1 MAWIKRNLYFL
12 IGGFVA
18 LALMGLAGW
27 YLYSNNE
34 LNNQMLD
41 KLNEQYTILKTL
53 NEQNPHPGIPPKT
66 DNIILAKEQQQ
77 QLREVIQK
85 THKFFQKIPAL
96 PDIPKVSSLDFSTAL
111 RSTLDRM
118 QHDATTASVSLQKD
132 YNFSFEAEKNRVSF
146 APGSLEPLSV
156 QLGEV
161 KAICDVLFQAKVNA
175 LDNLRRERVSLDDN
189 SGPQADYL
197 SEKSVTNELA
207 VLTPYEIS
215 FRCFTP
221 ELATVLARFAGSS
234 NAMLVKTIN
243 VDLAPAVE
251 AAPAAPTV
259 QPTMFVP
266 APPVNPPPASRESED
281 AAFRRRYGLAPG
293 GPPRPNAPTPQPQMV
308 APAPSGAAPGATGPG
323 KGGLP
328 TVLDERQLK
337 VTLMLI
343 LVKPLPVSTK

>member
-1 MAWIKRNLYFL
+1 
-12 IGGFVA
+12 
-18 LALMGLAGW
+18 
-27 YLYSNNE
+27 
-34 LNNQMLD
+34 MLD

-66 DNIILAKEQQQ
+66 DNITLAKEQQQ
-77 QLREVIQK
+77 QLRDLIQK
-85 THKFFQKIPAL
+85 TRKFFQRIPAL
-96 PDIPKVSSLDFSTAL
+96 PDTPKVSSLDFSTAL

-146 APGSLEPLSV
+146 TQGSLEPLSV
-156 QLGEV
+156 QLGEI
-161 KAICDVLFQAKVNA
+161 KAICDILFQAKINS
-175 LDNLRRERVSLDDN
+175 LDNLRRERVSVDDN
-189 SGPQADYL
+189 SGPQSDYL

-207 VLTPYEIS
+207 VLTPYEIA

-221 ELATVLARFAGSS
+221 ELATVLAGFAGSS

-251 AAPAAPTV
+251 VSPY
-259 QPTMFVP
+259 
-266 APPVNPPPASRESED
+266 APPPQTIQVQMPTPVINTPPPTRESED
-281 AAFRRRYGLAPG
+281 AVFRRRYGLTPG
-293 GPPRPNAPTPQPQMV
+293 GAPARPAVPTPQPQ
-308 APAPSGAAPGATGPG
+308 PAVNPAGTGVAPGATPAG

-337 VTLMLI
+337 ITLMLT
-343 LVKPLPVSTK
+343 LVKPLPTPTK

>member
-34 LNNQMLD
+34 ANNQMFD

-53 NEQNPHPGIPPKT
+53 NEQNPHPGIPPKS
-66 DNIILAKEQQQ
+66 DNITLAKEQQQ
-77 QLREVIQK
+77 QLREMIQK
-85 THKFFQKIPAL
+85 TRKFFQRIPAI
-96 PDIPKVSSLDFSTAL
+96 PDTPKVNSMDFSTAL
-111 RSTLDRM
+111 RGTLDRM
-118 QHDATTASVSLQKD
+118 QHDATTASVSLPKD
-132 YNFSFEAEKNRVSF
+132 YNFSFEAEKNRMVF

-161 KAICDVLFQAKVNA
+161 KAICEVLFQAKINS

-189 SGPQADYL
+189 NGPQSDYL
-197 SEKSVTNELA
+197 NEKSVTNELA
-207 VLTPYEIS
+207 VLTPYELS

-221 ELATVLARFAGSS
+221 ELASVLAAFSSSS
-234 NAMLVKTIN
+234 NALLVKTIN

-251 AAPAAPTV
+251 APAPAPAGPIFTPPTPQV
-259 QPTMFVP
+259 N
-266 APPVNPPPASRESED
+266 APPPSRESAD
-281 AAFRRRYGLAPG
+281 AEFRRRYGIG
-293 GPPRPNAPTPQPQMV
+293 GPSRPVAPTPPPQPVVMPGAV
-308 APAPSGAAPGATGPG
+308 APAATSG

-337 VTLMLI
+337 ITLVLI
-343 LVKPLPVSTK
+343 IVKPLPMPAK

>member
-18 LALMGLAGW
+18 LTLMGLAGW

-41 KLNEQYTILKTL
+41 KLNEQYAILKTL

-66 DNIILAKEQQQ
+66 DNITLAKEQQQ
-77 QLREVIQK
+77 QLRELIQK
-85 THKFFQKIPAL
+85 TRKIFQRIPAL
-96 PDIPKVSSLDFSTAL
+96 PDTRKVSSLDFSTAL

-146 APGSLEPLSV
+146 TPGSLEPLSF
-156 QLGEV
+156 QLGEI
-161 KAICDVLFQAKVNA
+161 KAICDILFQAKINS

-189 SGPQADYL
+189 SGPQSDYL

-207 VLTPYEIS
+207 VLTPYEIT

-221 ELATVLARFAGSS
+221 ELAAVLAGFAGSS

-251 AAPAAPTV
+251 VSPNAPIYQPVAPV
-259 QPTMFVP
+259 QMPT
-266 APPVNPPPASRESED
+266 PVITPPPTRESED
-281 AAFRRRYGLAPG
+281 AVFRRRYGLTPG
-293 GPPRPNAPTPQPQMV
+293 GAPTRPVFPTPQPQ
-308 APAPSGAAPGATGPG
+308 PAVNPASTGVGPAG

-337 VTLMLI
+337 ITLLVT
-343 LVKPLPVSTK
+343 LVKPLPTPTK